1 MDKSVIGK
9 PIEIIAGK
17 LTPSHLRYSVLDLTE
32 EIKSFQDSVPQFE
45 I

>member
-17 LTPSHLRYSVLDLTE
+17 LTPSHLRFSVLDQAE
-32 EIKSFQDSVPQFE
+32 DFKSFQDSVPQFE